1 MIKIFLSPSSQ
12 YENLYAYGGTN
23 EAVQCRK
30 IAAACETALKRCGF
44 SVKTGLNDSIYTR
57 AAESNSWG
65 ADLHVCIHTTAANG
79 KVSGTRL
86 MATDLAGNGY
96 KACKAIYN
104 VLAPITPGTSEN
116 ITANPGLYE
125 IKHTKAPCAYI
136 ECEFHDVP
144 ATAKWIV
151 ENVKTIGEAIAKG
164 ICNFYGVK
172 YVTETIV
179 KPWYET
185 ATNYCIKNG
194 IFKGDGNGNYNWNGQ
209 LTRAE
214 AAQVIYNI
222 CTRLG
227 VTFK

>member
-1 MIKIFLSPSSQ
+1 MIP
-12 YENLYAYGGTN
+12 T
-23 EAVQCRK
+23 
-30 IAAACETALKRCGF
+30 
-44 SVKTGLNDSIYTR
+44 
-57 AAESNSWG
+57 
-65 ADLHVCIHTTAANG
+65 
-79 KVSGTRL
+79 
-86 MATDLAGNGY
+86 GNGY

-222 CTRLG
+222 CTKLG